1 MIIVTSNDI
10 PGYRI
15 EAVFGEVMG
24 LTVRARD
31 IGSQFT
37 AGFRSLGGGELP
49 EMTRMLYESRS
60 EVMNRMVAE
69 AQQRQANAIVAM
81 RFDSSELG
89 TTWTEV
95 CAYGT
100 AVYAVPI
107 PAGEEGSTPQ
117 SGWIVENNQQHPQ
130 TNEHTAQGE
139 QSHGQHVPQHSP
151 QQQNQ
156 QQMPHGPVS

>member
-60 EVMNRMVAE
+60 EVMNRMVTE

-100 AVYAVPI
+100 AVYAVPLG
-107 PAGEEGSTPQ
+107 PGEEGATPQ
-117 SGWIVENNQQHPQ
+117 SEWVV
-130 TNEHTAQGE
+130 TNEKTTGGSP
-139 QSHGQHVPQHSP
+139 SHGERSPASPAQNP
-151 QQQNQ
+151 QQDHE
-156 QQMPHGPVS
+156 QMPAPQQPHYPQS

>member
-1 MIIVTSNDI
+1 MIIVTSNEI

-49 EMTRMLYESRS
+49 EMTQMLYESRH
-60 EVMNRMVAE
+60 EVMNRMVGE
-69 AQQRQANAIVAM
+69 AQQRGANAVVAM

-100 AVYAVPI
+100 AVVAVPLG
-107 PAGEEGSTPQ
+107 AGETGSTPQ
-117 SGWIVENNQQHPQ
+117 SEWLVQQPAQ
-130 TNEHTAQGE
+130 NGAQPGTA
-139 QSHGQHVPQHSP
+139 SP
-151 QQQNQ
+151 Q
-156 QQMPHGPVS
+156 